1 MRRTAA
7 VDFLHVLLEIL
18 LGDLLQFVFF
28 EFLFLVAITVINDLF
43 AADILNQLTQSS
55 RQVPPVH
62 FNNLVKVLEAF
73 G

>member
-1 MRRTAA
+1 MRHTAA

-28 EFLFLVAITVINDLF
+28 EFLFLVALTVINDLF

-55 RQVPPVH
+55 RQVPPVYFH
-62 FNNLVKVLEAF
+62 NLVKVLEAF

>member
-1 MRRTAA
+1 MQRTAA
-7 VDFLHVLLEIL
+7 VDFFHVLLEIL

-28 EFLFLVAITVINDLF
+28 EFLFLVALAVINDLF

-62 FNNLVKVLEAF
+62 FHNLVKVLEAF